1 MAQSTSTF
9 TLWLIF
15 LYIFSFNATAHQSH
29 ARFHKRSHGPPT
41 CVNPTS
47 PFDYS
52 AKPKHEARAPVC
64 PHIAPRALQPRA
76 EEDFSCS
83 ESKPCKNGA
92 CCPKA
97 TGYCNY
103 GEKYC
108 GTNGQ
113 SPNEVC
119 WSNCDAKAE
128 CGRDSKVPGAKCP
141 LNVCC
146 SKFGFCG
153 MTDEF
158 CDKGTEEDPG
168 CQSNCE
174 QPGSGGSGGDVQK
187 KVIGYYEAW
196 AHDRKCQGMDFKD
209 IPTGALTHLFF
220 SFGYI
225 SPGTFD
231 LVPMDDLDP
240 DLFSKFTDVK
250 KSNPGLKA
258 VIALGGWTFNDN
270 GTATQPVF
278 SDMVSTAANR
288 ALFIKKLFAFMRQYA
303 FDGVD
308 FDWEYPGATDRGG
321 KPEDGK
327 NFVTFLKELNEE
339 NDKQLMHYVV
349 SFTVPTSFWYLRHFD
364 LKAVDYVDFVNV
376 MSYDLHGVWDATN
389 PIGNNIYGHSNLTE
403 IKLAFDLFWR
413 NNIKPEKLHL
423 GLGFYGRS
431 FQLSDPSCYKPGC
444 SFKGGASPGPC
455 SANSGTL
462 TYKEIQQI
470 IKQHK
475 IKPYYDK
482 DAQVKYITWNQDQ
495 WVSYDDKET
504 FKAKIEFA
512 NKLGLG
518 GLLIW
523 AIDQDT
529 DDLEALNAVVSPN
542 SIKALA
548 QTADDASFWDDA
560 TVPDCYVT
568 DCGGSCKAG
577 FFKIEQQPCGGAKPV
592 TRHSKEK
599 DSQLCCPV
607 SSAPDPDKCHWRGE
621 AATCNGHCHD
631 NEVLLQMNK
640 WGDGKYCE
648 DGNKAYCCESPAA
661 KGHDCYWAGVGKDC
675 NNDDATMTFSGT
687 FMSTVADIADA
698 MSLFDTALVKW
709 LDAVDVDLQKRYCCP
724 KKDAKNWKNCRW
736 YGEPGSC
743 FDNHC
748 PVGKQVQ
755 LTDSPYGFGQS
766 CFPRVERTRVYCCDP
781 TDGKELFLPVPLD
794 RLFKDPPTGDD
805 VDTDFELNVDDT
817 FGGQSDRTDEDPSNA
832 AFQFV
837 VLASPEELQHSLDK
851 RDGSHW
857 ELYNCEGGSSE
868 EEQTIQM
875 FCTDVSEDSNCHKI
889 GLGHGVPGTILE
901 MPAGCGA
908 GRYAVAKAMTP
919 AVNQTIP
926 HHLRKRASHMPKVY
940 DLTFDYN
947 FRRVPRDVGD
957 TQMRIDFSN
966 KNDYWD
972 NVVAAASTKRKAKR
986 SLSDFGGNH
995 KRWLEEEWRDDY
1007 HGGALSREELHKRW
1021 FGSDVLAWLT
1031 NLVSP
1036 KIEKE
1041 FTHDVKEQFI
1051 AKIIDDEVT
1060 CGTGPAKFEAHVLV
1074 QALTDVEISTSFG
1087 FTLITKL
1094 NFDNPGGSLDLSQS
1108 YLTFSNN
1115 GKITAVFTLEAM
1127 IKVSYESGEK
1137 TILTLPFP
1145 GATFRVPG
1153 IVTIGPS
1160 VRVVGEFN
1168 AGLTLS
1174 AEIETKIDLADW
1186 DVRQTYPAASTEYEP
1201 KANKELDSG
1210 ETGDKNGLLEPQ
1222 FYASVLASGKA
1233 EAHLK
1238 AIAEFGIRFDD
1249 SWKVGAAT
1257 AGVVADGYVRM
1268 EVGAGKST
1276 EASCPWTYGFY
1287 VGAKL
1292 YAQVDTP
1299 SAFGWGKKTWDL
1311 PGSGEV
1317 GLPEGGSCPDLRT
1330 GQPTKRSLQSIG
1342 SRHPL
1347 YDVNGYSGTSDNE
1360 TFSHRLGKRVTPW
1373 GPPFHIPLQDLLC
1386 PSPEGSAD
1394 NTGTACSELSHVV
1407 GSDSLSK
1414 RATGDRTL
1422 HHFEARSVDHKDQ
1435 DFCDKDGGK
1444 MSIRSSNFH
1453 TSGTILGVS
1462 NIHGAS
1468 RALRPVRGPKVYI
1481 AHVANF
1487 HVNQVLPNTLTYGYS
1502 NYNDCLD
1509 FGFGQIATP
1518 TDTTKFATEHILEFQ
1533 MVKNFFNTIAR
1544 GSQNVKCYNIQ
1555 TNINMCKCIKSF
1567 WFAAKVAD
1575 RVTING
1581 LSKDAINWVGAVFPS
1596 HENAWGNELVLL
1608 DAEVNNLKEGFWGV
1622 SVARNAD
1629 TLDTY
1634 TGDGTKAFKYVKDSI
1649 AAIRYHIDPTIR
1661 ARLIAQKD
1669 RVGNMLNELETIHLP
1684 RITKT
1689 IGNQQ
1694 VTWASL
1700 GLQAK
1705 WNTYM
1710 RTQNA
1715 QAITTSYTLVE
1726 KYLAKLVDGYTTPAQ
1741 RDAANRGTPDADIL
1755 KGLIQKIDALNNDW
1769 TNNRPVWNNPF

>member
-1 MAQSTSTF
+1 
-9 TLWLIF
+9 
-15 LYIFSFNATAHQSH
+15 
-29 ARFHKRSHGPPT
+29 
-41 CVNPTS
+41 
-47 PFDYS
+47 
-52 AKPKHEARAPVC
+52 
-64 PHIAPRALQPRA
+64 
-76 EEDFSCS
+76 
-83 ESKPCKNGA
+83 
-92 CCPKA
+92 
-97 TGYCNY
+97 
-103 GEKYC
+103 
-108 GTNGQ
+108 
-113 SPNEVC
+113 
-119 WSNCDAKAE
+119 
-128 CGRDSKVPGAKCP
+128 
-141 LNVCC
+141 
-146 SKFGFCG
+146 
-153 MTDEF
+153 MTEEF
-158 CDKGTEEDPG
+158 CDKGTEDGPK

-187 KVIGYYEAW
+187 IVIGYYEAW

-209 IPTGALTHLFF
+209 IPTGALTHLYF

-231 LVPMDDLDP
+231 LVPMDDLSP
-240 DLFSKFTDVK
+240 DLFSQFTDVK
-250 KSNPGLKA
+250 KSNPGLKT

-376 MSYDLHGVWDATN
+376 MSYDLHGIWDSTN
-389 PIGNNIYGHSNLTE
+389 PIGNHIYGHSNLTE
-403 IKLAFDLFWR
+403 IKLALDLFWR
-413 NNIKPEKLHL
+413 NDIKPEKLNL

-431 FQLSDPSCYKPGC
+431 FQLSDPSCYRPGC
-444 SFKGGASPGPC
+444 NFKGGASPGPC
-455 SANSGTL
+455 SDNSGTL
-462 TYKEIQQI
+462 TYKEIQQV

-475 IKPYYDK
+475 ISPYYDK
-482 DAQVKYITWNQDQ
+482 EAQVKYITWNQDQ
-495 WVSYDDKET
+495 WVSYDDKDT
-504 FKAKIEFA
+504 FKAKIDFA

-529 DDLEALNAVVSPN
+529 DDLDALNAVVSPK
-542 SIKALA
+542 SVKALA
-548 QTADDASFWDDA
+548 MTADDASFWDDA

-568 DCGGSCKAG
+568 DCGGTCKAG
-577 FFKIEQQPCGGAKPV
+577 FFKIEQQPCGGAKPI
-592 TRHSKEK
+592 TRNSKEK

-621 AATCNGHCHD
+621 APPCNGRCHD

-675 NNDDATMTFSGT
+675 NNDDTTMTFSGT
-687 FMSTVADIADA
+687 FLSTIADIADA
-698 MSLFDTALVKW
+698 MTLIDNALVNW
-709 LDAVDVDLQKRYCCP
+709 LEAVDVDMQKRYCCP

-766 CFPRVERTRVYCCDP
+766 CFPRLERNRVYCCDP
-781 TDGKELFLPVPLD
+781 TDGKQLFLPVPLD
-794 RLFKDPPTGDD
+794 RLFSEPPTGDD

-817 FGGQSDRTDEDPSNA
+817 FGGQGDKTDDDPSNA

-837 VLASPEELQHSLDK
+837 VLASPKELQHSLDK

-857 ELYNCEGGSSE
+857 EVFNCQGGPSE

-875 FCTDVSEDSNCHKI
+875 FCTDVSENNNCQNI

-908 GRYAVAKAMTP
+908 GRYAVAKHMVP

-926 HHLRKRASHMPKVY
+926 HHLRKRASHMPMVY

-947 FRRVPRDVGD
+947 FRRVPRDSGD

-972 NVVAAASTKRKAKR
+972 NVVAAASTKRKSKR
-986 SLSDFGGNH
+986 SLSDFDGNH

-1007 HGGALSREELHKRW
+1007 HGGVLSHEELHKRW

-1051 AKIIDDEVT
+1051 AKIIDDKVE
-1060 CGTGPAKFEAHVLV
+1060 CGTGPAKFNAHVLV

-1094 NFDNPGGSLDLSQS
+1094 NFDNKGGSLDLSQS
-1108 YLTFSNN
+1108 YLTFSNS
-1115 GKITAVFTLEAM
+1115 GKVTAVFTLEAM

-1186 DVRQTYPAASTEYEP
+1186 DVRQTYPAASEEYEP
-1201 KANKELDSG
+1201 QADKELDSG

-1222 FYASVLASGKA
+1222 FYAAVLASGQA

-1238 AIAEFGIRFDD
+1238 AVAEFGIRFDD
-1249 SWKVGAAT
+1249 DWKVGAAT

-1292 YAQVDTP
+1292 YAQVSTP
-1299 SAFGWGKKTWDL
+1299 AAFGWGTKTWDL

-1317 GLPEGGSCPDLRT
+1317 GLPEGGQCPDLQS
-1330 GQPTKRSLQSIG
+1330 GQPTKRGFMSLDGGLPPYHSYALSGIANDSIT
-1342 SRHPL
+1342 
-1347 YDVNGYSGTSDNE
+1347 V
-1360 TFSHRLGKRVTPW
+1360 HRFGKRVTPW

-1386 PSPEGSAD
+1386 PSPGGSPDNEGS
-1394 NTGTACSELSHVV
+1394 ACSELSHVV
-1407 GSDSLSK
+1407 DGSTSLAK
-1414 RATGDRTL
+1414 RASGDVTL
-1422 HHFEARSVDHKDQ
+1422 NHLFARSLDRKTQ
-1435 DFCDKDGGK
+1435 DICDKLGGK
-1444 MSIRSSNFH
+1444 MVIVSADFH
-1453 TSGTILGVS
+1453 TSGTIL
-1462 NIHGAS
+1462 N
-1468 RALRPVRGPKVYI
+1468 
-1481 AHVANF
+1481 
-1487 HVNQVLPNTLTYGYS
+1487 VLPNIPTYGYT

-1509 FGFGQIATP
+1509 MGFGQIATP
-1518 TDTTKFATEHILEFQ
+1518 TAGNTGRFATEHILEFQ
-1533 MVKNFFNTIAR
+1533 MVKNFFDKYAKPTKSSSLTKID
-1544 GSQNVKCYNIQ
+1544 CYNTQ
-1555 TNINMCKCIKSF
+1555 TNINFCKCVQSF
-1567 WFAAKVAD
+1567 WYDVRVAE
-1575 RVTING
+1575 RITING
-1581 LSKDAINWVGAVFPS
+1581 VTKSAIDWVGAVFPS
-1596 HENAWGNELVLL
+1596 HTNQWGNELVLL
-1608 DAEVNNLKEGFWGV
+1608 DGEVNNIKEGLWGV
-1622 SVARNAD
+1622 SDARNSD

-1634 TGDGTKAFKYVKDSI
+1634 AGDGVKLFKYVKDTI
-1649 AAIRYHIDPTIR
+1649 AAIRYHIDPFISQT
-1661 ARLIAQKD
+1661 LVAQKD
-1669 RVGNMLNELETIHLP
+1669 RVGQILNELETVHLP
-1684 RITKT
+1684 QITKT
-1689 IGNQQ
+1689 INNQQ
-1694 VTWASL
+1694 VTWQSL
-1700 GLQAK
+1700 DLQTK

-1715 QAITTSYTLVE
+1715 AAITKSFALVD
-1726 KYLAKLVDGYTTPAQ
+1726 KYLAKLVDGYTSVAQ
-1741 RDAANRGTPDADIL
+1741 REAAKRGTPDALIL
-1755 KGLIQKIDALNNDW
+1755 KGLIEKIDALQADW
-1769 TNNRPVWNNPF
+1769 TNNKPVWTNPM

>member
-1 MAQSTSTF
+1 MRIRNVRLF
-9 TLWLIF
+9 VRIWPHE
-15 LYIFSFNATAHQSH
+15 LYSQELKKTTHALSLSH
-29 ARFHKRSHGPPT
+29 ARTEPAAQRLPDIVTMVK
-41 CVNPTS
+41 N
-47 PFDYS
+47 
-52 AKPKHEARAPVC
+52 
-64 PHIAPRALQPRA
+64 IAAQ
-76 EEDFSCS
+76 
-83 ESKPCKNGA
+83 
-92 CCPKA
+92 
-97 TGYCNY
+97 T
-103 GEKYC
+103 
-108 GTNGQ
+108 
-113 SPNEVC
+113 V
-119 WSNCDAKAE
+119 
-128 CGRDSKVPGAKCP
+128 KVPTMFAGQIAMPKQSVAKTLRYLVP
-141 LNVCC
+141 NVH
-146 SKFGFCG
+146 SIFCG
-153 MTDEF
+153 MTEKF
-158 CDKGTEEDPG
+158 CDKGTEDEPK

-187 KVIGYYEAW
+187 IVIGYYEAW
-196 AHDRKCQGMDFKD
+196 AHDRKCQGMDFKN
-209 IPTGALTHLFF
+209 IPTGALTHLYF

-231 LVPMDDLDP
+231 LVPMDDLSP
-240 DLFSKFTDVK
+240 DLFSQFTDVK
-250 KSNPGLKA
+250 KSNPGLKT

-376 MSYDLHGVWDATN
+376 MSYDLHGIWDSTN
-389 PIGNNIYGHSNLTE
+389 PIGNHIYGHSNLTE
-403 IKLAFDLFWR
+403 IKLALDLFWR
-413 NNIKPEKLHL
+413 NDIKPEKLNL

-431 FQLSDPSCYKPGC
+431 FQLSDPSCYRPGC
-444 SFKGGASPGPC
+444 NFKGGASPGPC
-455 SANSGTL
+455 SDNSGTL
-462 TYKEIQQI
+462 TYKEIQQV

-475 IKPYYDK
+475 ISPYYDK
-482 DAQVKYITWNQDQ
+482 EAQVKYITWNQDQ
-495 WVSYDDKET
+495 WVSYDDKDT
-504 FKAKIEFA
+504 FKAKIDFA

-529 DDLEALNAVVSPN
+529 DDLDALNAVVSPK
-542 SIKALA
+542 SVKALA
-548 QTADDASFWDDA
+548 MTADDASFWDDA

-568 DCGGSCKAG
+568 DCGGTCKAG

-592 TRHSKEK
+592 TRRSKGE

-621 AATCNGHCHD
+621 APPCNGRCHD

-675 NNDDATMTFSGT
+675 NGDDTTMTFSGT
-687 FMSTVADIADA
+687 FLSTIADIADA
-698 MSLFDTALVKW
+698 MTLIDNALVDW
-709 LDAVDVDLQKRYCCP
+709 LEAIDVDMQKRYCCP

-766 CFPRVERTRVYCCDP
+766 CFPRLERNRVYCCDP
-781 TDGKELFLPVPLD
+781 TDGKQLFLPVPLD
-794 RLFKDPPTGDD
+794 RLFSDPPTGDD

-817 FGGQSDRTDEDPSNA
+817 FGGQGDKTDDDPSNA

-837 VLASPEELQHSLDK
+837 VLASPKELQHSLDK

-857 ELYNCEGGSSE
+857 ELFNCQGGPSE

-875 FCTDVSEDSNCHKI
+875 FCIDGSENNNCQNI

-908 GRYAVAKAMTP
+908 GRYAVAKHMVP

-926 HHLRKRASHMPKVY
+926 HHLRKRASHMPMVY

-947 FRRVPRDVGD
+947 FRRVPRDSGD

-972 NVVAAASTKRKAKR
+972 NVVAAASTKRKSKR
-986 SLSDFGGNH
+986 SLSDFDGNH

-1007 HGGALSREELHKRW
+1007 HGGALSHEELHKRW

-1041 FTHDVKEQFI
+1041 FTHDVNEQFI
-1051 AKIIDDEVT
+1051 AKIIDDKVE
-1060 CGTGPAKFEAHVLV
+1060 CGTGPAKFNAHVLV

-1108 YLTFSNN
+1108 YLTFSNS
-1115 GKITAVFTLEAM
+1115 GKVTAVFTLEAM

-1174 AEIETKIDLADW
+1174 AEIETKIDLAEW
-1186 DVRQTYPAASTEYEP
+1186 DVRQTYPAASEEYEP
-1201 KANKELDSG
+1201 QADKELDSG

-1222 FYASVLASGKA
+1222 FYASVLASGQA

-1292 YAQVDTP
+1292 YAQVSTP
-1299 SAFGWGKKTWDL
+1299 AAFGWGTKTWDL

-1317 GLPEGGSCPDLRT
+1317 GLPEGGQCPDLQS
-1330 GQPTKRSLQSIG
+1330 GAPTKRGFTSIDG
-1342 SRHPL
+1342 THPL
-1347 YDVNGYSGTSDNE
+1347 YHPYEHSGIANNATAV
-1360 TFSHRLGKRVTPW
+1360 HRFGKRVTPW

-1386 PSPEGSAD
+1386 PSPGGSPD
-1394 NTGTACSELSHVV
+1394 NQGSECSELSHVV
-1407 GSDSLSK
+1407 DGSSSLAK
-1414 RATGDRTL
+1414 RASGDVTL
-1422 HHFEARSVDHKDQ
+1422 NHVFARSLDRKTQ
-1435 DFCDKDGGK
+1435 EFCADKLGGK
-1444 MSIRSSNFH
+1444 MVIVSADFH
-1453 TSGTILGVS
+1453 TSGTILT
-1462 NIHGAS
+1462 
-1468 RALRPVRGPKVYI
+1468 
-1481 AHVANF
+1481 
-1487 HVNQVLPNTLTYGYS
+1487 VLPNIPTYGYN

-1509 FGFGQIATP
+1509 MGFGQIATP
-1518 TDTTKFATEHILEFQ
+1518 TAGNTGRFATEHILEFQ
-1533 MVKNFFNTIAR
+1533 MVKNFFEKFAKPTKSSALTKVN
-1544 GSQNVKCYNIQ
+1544 CYNPQ
-1555 TNINMCKCIKSF
+1555 ASTNFCKCVQSF
-1567 WFAAKVAD
+1567 WYDIRVAE
-1575 RVTING
+1575 RITING
-1581 LSKDAINWVGAVFPS
+1581 VTKSAIDWVGAVFPS
-1596 HENAWGNELVLL
+1596 HTNQWSNELVLL
-1608 DAEVNNLKEGFWGV
+1608 DGEVNNLKEGLWGV
-1622 SVARNAD
+1622 SDARNSD

-1634 TGDGTKAFKYVKDSI
+1634 TGDGTKLFKYVKDTI
-1649 AAIRYHIDPTIR
+1649 AAIRYHIDPFISQT
-1661 ARLIAQKD
+1661 LVAQKD
-1669 RVGNMLNELETIHLP
+1669 RVGQMFNDLETIYLP
-1684 RITKT
+1684 QITKT
-1689 IGNQQ
+1689 INGRQ
-1694 VTWASL
+1694 VTWRSL
-1700 GLQAK
+1700 DLQTK

-1715 QAITTSYTLVE
+1715 AAITNSFRLVDL
-1726 KYLAKLVDGYTTPAQ
+1726 YLDKLVDGYTSVAQ
-1741 RDAANRGTPDADIL
+1741 REAAERGTPDALIL
-1755 KGLIQKIDALNNDW
+1755 KGLIEKIDALQADW
-1769 TNNRPVWNNPF
+1769 TNNRPVWTNPM